1 MLTWRGRRCDFAL
14 QSEERRL
21 SAESRAECLLQAV
34 QAAEEKT
41 AELER
46 ALRVQGEAMAALKTQ
61 VLTYAHV
68 CWRMLTYAHV
78 SGGAQDAGPH
88 VCSRMLLT

>member
-1 MLTWRGRRCDFAL
+1 MLTYADVAWEAML
-14 QSEERRL
+14 QSEESRL

-46 ALRVQGEAMAALKTQ
+46 TLRVQGQAMAELKTQ
-61 VLTYAHV
+61 VLTFADV
-68 CWRMLTYAHV
+68 C
-78 SGGAQDAGPH
+78 
-88 VCSRMLLT
+88 

>member
-1 MLTWRGRRCDFAL
+1 MLTYADVAWEAML
-14 QSEERRL
+14 QSEESRL

-46 ALRVQGEAMAALKTQ
+46 NLRVQGQAMAELKTQ
-61 VLTYAHV
+61 VLTFADV
-68 CWRMLTYAHV
+68 C
-78 SGGAQDAGPH
+78 
-88 VCSRMLLT
+88 